1 MQHLN
6 PSALDSGPVTAT
18 DRLALTLFFAAVMHA
33 MIILGIT
40 FGTHDDKPPENTL
53 PTLDITV
60 ANRRTPPPE
69 EAEYLAQTSQEG
81 GGNIAE
87 KVRPQ
92 QALPEMAP
100 AQARPQQPV
109 PAPTQVVTAEYSDTL
124 ITQDK
129 TVVPEPDPEE
139 LSVSQLIE
147 RSLEMVN
154 LSEQISES
162 MQAYARR
169 PRQIYVSARTRE
181 FKYANYMSEWVR
193 KVERVGNLNYPDVAR
208 REGLSGKL
216 LLDVAL
222 NPDGTVRN
230 ISVLR
235 PSGHAAIDEAAIR
248 IVNLAAPFPPFPADI
263 RNEADVL
270 HITRTQRPLCPIL
283 YPWVRLIHS
292 AITFSSR
299 CPRCPTPIS
308 TTPPPTSANIT
319 MKAPWAWSSTAPPT
333 CTSARSWNTW
343 VSRRLPV
350 ILPSSKSAWVARYRT
365 TAASCCTSRW
375 VTGRPRSR

>member
-1 MQHLN
+1 MQHLS
-6 PSALDSGPVTAT
+6 PSALDSGPVTTT

-60 ANRRTPPPE
+60 ADRRTPPPE

-81 GGNIAE
+81 GGNIEE

-100 AQARPQQPV
+100 AQTRPQQPV
-109 PAPTQVVTAEYSDTL
+109 PTPTQVVTAEHADTL
-124 ITQDK
+124 INQDE
-129 TVVPEPDPEE
+129 TVVPETDPQE
-139 LSVSQLIE
+139 LSASKLIE

-181 FKYANYMSEWVR
+181 FKYANYMTEWVR

-270 HITRTQRPLCPIL
+270 HITRT
-283 YPWVRLIHS
+283 WE
-292 AITFSSR
+292 F
-299 CPRCPTPIS
+299 S
-308 TTPPPTSANIT
+308 TTN
-319 MKAPWAWSSTAPPT
+319 
-333 CTSARSWNTW
+333 
-343 VSRRLPV
+343 RLQ
-350 ILPSSKSAWVARYRT
+350 SH
-365 TAASCCTSRW
+365 
-375 VTGRPRSR
+375 

>member
-1 MQHLN
+1 
-6 PSALDSGPVTAT
+6 
-18 DRLALTLFFAAVMHA
+18 

-40 FGTHDDKPPENTL
+40 FGIPDDEPPENTL

-69 EAEYLAQTSQEG
+69 EAEYLAQTSQDG

-92 QALPEMAP
+92 QALPELAP
-100 AQARPQQPV
+100 AQTKPQQPA
-109 PAPTQVVTAEYSDTL
+109 PAPTQVVTAERSETR

-129 TVVPEPDPEE
+129 TLVPETDPED
-139 LSVSQLIE
+139 LSASELIE

-169 PRQIYVSARTRE
+169 PRQVFVSARTRE
-181 FKYANYMSEWVR
+181 FKYAKYMTEWIS

-235 PSGHAAIDEAAIR
+235 PSGHAVIDEAAIR
-248 IVNLAAPFPPFPADI
+248 IVHLDI
-263 RNEADVL
+263 RKEADVL
-270 HITRTQRPLCPIL
+270 HVTRT
-283 YPWVRLIHS
+283 WE
-292 AITFSSR
+292 F
-299 CPRCPTPIS
+299 S
-308 TTPPPTSANIT
+308 TTN
-319 MKAPWAWSSTAPPT
+319 
-333 CTSARSWNTW
+333 
-343 VSRRLPV
+343 RLQ
-350 ILPSSKSAWVARYRT
+350 SH
-365 TAASCCTSRW
+365 
-375 VTGRPRSR
+375 